1 MSDLIKRAQQ
11 SVSGK
16 VLFIA
21 ALVLLL
27 LIPMSMIK
35 GVISERAHLLR
46 AARANIAGAWGNAQT
61 IGGPILVMPYRYTRL
76 VNGIAV
82 PAQDEL

>member
-27 LIPMSMIK
+27 LIPMSMLK
-35 GVISERAHLLR
+35 GVVSERVHLSR
-46 AARANIAGAWGNAQT
+46 SAPRG
-61 IGGPILVMPYRYTRL
+61 YRQRL
-76 VNGIAV
+76 G
-82 PAQDEL
+82 

>member
-11 SVSGK
+11 LVSGK

-35 GVISERAHLLR
+35 GVVSERVHLSWSAPR
-46 AARANIAGAWGNAQT
+46 G
-61 IGGPILVMPYRYTRL
+61 YRQRL
-76 VNGIAV
+76 G
-82 PAQDEL
+82 